1 MVALQ
6 FDPEGFRHALARK
19 IILCGTEASGKKND
33 LGAGERDT
41 AGLQQMFAAVAH
53 NGLEDDLNAKLIEP
67 PRKEQGIGVLAEGR
81 QEFGA
86 DRYDLSIH
94 A

>member
-6 FDPEGFRHALARK
+6 LYSERLGDALARE
-19 IILCGTEASGKKND
+19 IVFGGTEASGKKND
-33 LGAGERDT
+33 LGTGERDS
-41 AGLQQMFAAVAH
+41 AGLQQMRAAVAD
-53 NGLEDDLNAKLIEP
+53 NGLEDDLDAELVETP
-67 PRKEQGIGVLAEGR
+67 GQEQGIGVLAIGR